1 MDQTWPRRIDNTNN
15 ERNETAVVMDHH
27 LLVPMNLDT
36 TVILLRA
43 FRHRISLFVRLK
55 RTYMECLKNL
65 YRNISYCVFLRVC
78 VYVCYINRARVSV
91 FVVYKRRDVFDVP
104 IGKCI
109 HILYNHLYI
118 PTMLHICN
126 TLQRQLMPTYY
137 MYIHIC
143 RK

>member
-1 MDQTWPRRIDNTNN
+1 
-15 ERNETAVVMDHH
+15 
-27 LLVPMNLDT
+27 MNPATRPLYIIAARVST
-36 TVILLRA
+36 SYIL
-43 FRHRISLFVRLK
+43 LFVRSK

-78 VYVCYINRARVSV
+78 VYMCYINRARVSV

-118 PTMLHICN
+118 HTVLHIPMQCATTAVN
-126 TLQRQLMPTYY
+126 AYYIYILAENKLYISSSYIITLQYN
-137 MYIHIC
+137 MYKVV
-143 RK
+143 RKFLIF